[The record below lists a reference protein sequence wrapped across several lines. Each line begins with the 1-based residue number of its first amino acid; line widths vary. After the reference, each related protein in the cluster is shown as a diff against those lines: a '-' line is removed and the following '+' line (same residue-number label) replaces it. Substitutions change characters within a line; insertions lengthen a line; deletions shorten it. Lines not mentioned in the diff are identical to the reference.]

1 MHQRVTY
8 VAILLWQQIMNRA
21 AFVYQDISYI
31 PLVLHNGVPSGVSAG
46 SFAVRVHRCPQQ
58 DTQARLPTIE
68 APVIMS
74 CTPAAAELEPE
85 IR

>member
-1 MHQRVTY
+1 MLHAFFY
-8 VAILLWQQIMNRA
+8 KSNQICRHKNRKRHLIG
-21 AFVYQDISYI
+21 DRGSI
-31 PLVLHNGVPSGVSAG
+31 PLILHNGVPSGVSAG